1 MLKNRMSLPLIPL
14 RGLTVFPGATLH
26 FDVGRPK
33 SIAAVRYAMET
44 GKTAFLCY
52 QNDITVEEPIREDL
66 AKVGAVAEIKQIL
79 NLPDGNVRIL
89 IEGIS
94 RGRITRFTDNGQFAL
109 VNVTRLDD
117 IPCEDDLQ
125 LQVLTRRLYKLTEEF
140 LDLYDRFSPETLTS
154 LLAIENPG
162 EMADVIASNFP
173 LKPQLKQEVLDELR
187 IDSRLERLIVILSNE
202 VDILSIERQI
212 MDKVQS
218 NLDDNQREYV
228 LREKLKV
235 IHEELGDGE
244 ASDRDINKY
253 RSEIESRSLPQY
265 VKDKLEEEFNK
276 LSGTHPHSQEYG
288 VIQNYIET
296 VLSLPWDKKTD
307 DRLDP
312 EEAKAILDRDHC
324 GLDKVKERIIEYIAV
339 RKLSGHPK
347 SNILCLVGPPG
358 TGKTSIAVSLAEA
371 LGRKYTRISLGGVQ
385 NESEIRGHRKTYIG
399 AMPGRII
406 VALKQAGS
414 SNPLMLFD
422 EIDKMSRDYSGDPAS
437 AMLEVFDPEQNKSF
451 RDHFIE
457 LPFDLS
463 DTIFIA
469 TANSLDTI
477 PHPLLDRMD
486 IIEVGGY
493 TYEEKA
499 EIVKKHLIPKQRRL
513 HGLKASQLKI
523 SSSALQMITENYTRE
538 SGVRSLERRI
548 AQICRKTAVQIT
560 TGKSESV
567 NIGTKNLS
575 DFLGKPVY
583 HYEKTDSHNQI
594 GIVTGLA
601 WTESGGDTLCIEV
614 NTMPG
619 NGKLELTGNLGD
631 VMQESAKTALSYVRS
646 CTFKYGIPQDFY
658 KKTDIHIHVP
668 EGAIPKD
675 GPSAGITM
683 ATALIS
689 ALSGRPVNHLA
700 AMTGEITLRGRVL
713 PIGGLKEKTLA
724 AFRIGIKTIVIPY
737 ENKPDYDELPAKVKD
752 NIHFVFAK
760 NMDKVL
766 EAVLMPS
773 SKPNKQPL
781 KKDMTYIETILAG
794 DEPKTSVTAKGK

>member
-187 IDSRLERLIVILSNE
+187 IDSRLERLIAILSNE
-202 VDILSIERQI
+202 VDILNIERQI

-406 VALKQAGS
+406 AALKQAGS

-499 EIVKKHLIPKQRRL
+499 EIAKKHLIPKQRRL

-560 TGKSESV
+560 TGKSESIS
-567 NIGTKNLS
+567 IGTKNLS

-737 ENKPDYDELPAKVKD
+737 ENKPDYDELPAKIKD

-766 EAVLMPS
+766 ETVLMPS
-773 SKPNKQPL
+773 GKPNKQPL
-781 KKDMTYIETILAG
+781 KNDMTYIETILAG
-794 DEPKTSVTAKGK
+794 DEHKTSVTAKGK

>member
-173 LKPQLKQEVLDELR
+173 LKPQLKQEILDELR
-187 IDSRLERLIVILSNE
+187 TDSRLERLIAILSNE

-371 LGRKYTRISLGGVQ
+371 LGRRYTRISLGGVQ

-406 VALKQAGS
+406 AALKQAGS

-499 EIVKKHLIPKQRRL
+499 EIAKKHLIPKQRRL

-567 NIGTKNLS
+567 SIGTKNIS

-737 ENKPDYDELPAKVKD
+737 ENKPDYDELPAKIKD

-766 EAVLMPS
+766 ETVLMPS
-773 SKPNKQPL
+773 GKPNKQPL
-781 KKDMTYIETILAG
+781 KNDMTYIETILAG
-794 DEPKTSVTAKGK
+794 DEHKTSVTAKGK

>member
-187 IDSRLERLIVILSNE
+187 IDSRLERLIAILSNE

-312 EEAKAILDRDHC
+312 EEAKTILDRDHC

-347 SNILCLVGPPG
+347 SNILCLIGPPG

-406 VALKQAGS
+406 AALKQAGS

-499 EIVKKHLIPKQRRL
+499 EIAKKHLIPKQRRL

-560 TGKSESV
+560 TRKSESV

-619 NGKLELTGNLGD
+619 NGKLDLTGNLGD

>member
-187 IDSRLERLIVILSNE
+187 IDSRLERLIAILSNE

-228 LREKLKV
+228 LREKLKL
-235 IHEELGDGE
+235 IHEELGDSE

-406 VALKQAGS
+406 AALKQAGS

-499 EIVKKHLIPKQRRL
+499 EIAKKHLIPKQRRL

-567 NIGTKNLS
+567 SIGTKNLS

-766 EAVLMPS
+766 ETVLMPS
-773 SKPNKQPL
+773 GKPNKQPL
-781 KKDMTYIETILAG
+781 KNDMTYIETILAG
-794 DEPKTSVTAKGK
+794 DEHKTSVTAKGK

>member
-187 IDSRLERLIVILSNE
+187 IDSRLERLIAILSNE

-244 ASDRDINKY
+244 VSDRDINKY

-406 VALKQAGS
+406 AALKQAGS

-499 EIVKKHLIPKQRRL
+499 EIAKKHLIPKQRRL

-575 DFLGKPVY
+575 DFLGKPIY

>member
-187 IDSRLERLIVILSNE
+187 IDSRLERLIAILSNE

-235 IHEELGDGE
+235 IHEELGNGE
-244 ASDRDINKY
+244 VSDRDINKY

-406 VALKQAGS
+406 AALKQAGS

-499 EIVKKHLIPKQRRL
+499 EIAKKHLIPKQRRL

-575 DFLGKPVY
+575 DFLGKPIY

>member
-1 MLKNRMSLPLIPL
+1 MHE
-14 RGLTVFPGATLH
+14 LTVFPGATLH

-187 IDSRLERLIVILSNE
+187 IDSRLERLIAILSNE

-312 EEAKAILDRDHC
+312 EEAKTILDRDHC

-347 SNILCLVGPPG
+347 SNILCLIGPPG

-406 VALKQAGS
+406 AALKQAGS

-486 IIEVGGY
+486 INEVGGY

-499 EIVKKHLIPKQRRL
+499 KIAKKHLIPKQRRL

-689 ALSGRPVNHLA
+689 ALSGRTVNHLA

>member
-66 AKVGAVAEIKQIL
+66 AKIGAVAEIKQIL

-89 IEGIS
+89 IDGIS

-187 IDSRLERLIVILSNE
+187 IDSRLERLIAILSNE
-202 VDILSIERQI
+202 VDILNIERQI

-371 LGRKYTRISLGGVQ
+371 LGRRYTRISLGGVQ

-406 VALKQAGS
+406 AALKQAGS

-499 EIVKKHLIPKQRRL
+499 EIAKKHLIPKQRRL

-560 TGKSESV
+560 TGKSESIS
-567 NIGTKNLS
+567 IGTKNLS

-737 ENKPDYDELPAKVKD
+737 ENKPDYDELPAKIKD

-760 NMDKVL
+760 NMDNVL
-766 EAVLMPS
+766 ETVLMPS
-773 SKPNKQPL
+773 GKPNKQPL
-781 KKDMTYIETILAG
+781 KNDMTYIETILAG
-794 DEPKTSVTAKGK
+794 DEHKTSVTAKGK

>member
-187 IDSRLERLIVILSNE
+187 IDSRLERLIAILSNE
-202 VDILSIERQI
+202 VDILNIERQI

-276 LSGTHPHSQEYG
+276 LSGTHPHTQEYG
-288 VIQNYIET
+288 GIQNYIET

-371 LGRKYTRISLGGVQ
+371 LGRRYTRISLGGVQ

-406 VALKQAGS
+406 AALKQAGS

-499 EIVKKHLIPKQRRL
+499 EIAKKHLIPKQRRL

-538 SGVRSLERRI
+538 SGVRSLERKI
-548 AQICRKTAVQIT
+548 AQVCRKTAVQIT

-737 ENKPDYDELPAKVKD
+737 ENKPDYDELPAKIKD

-766 EAVLMPS
+766 ETVLMPS
-773 SKPNKQPL
+773 GKPNKQPL
-781 KKDMTYIETILAG
+781 KNDMTYIETILAG
-794 DEPKTSVTAKGK
+794 DEHKTSVTAKGK

>member
-66 AKVGAVAEIKQIL
+66 AKIGAVAEIKQIL

-187 IDSRLERLIVILSNE
+187 IDSRLERLIAILSNE
-202 VDILSIERQI
+202 VDILNIERQI

-324 GLDKVKERIIEYIAV
+324 DLDKVKERIIEYIAV

-371 LGRKYTRISLGGVQ
+371 LGRRYTRISLGGVQ

-406 VALKQAGS
+406 AALKQAGS

-499 EIVKKHLIPKQRRL
+499 EIAKKHLIPKQRRL

-575 DFLGKPVY
+575 DFLGKPIY

>member
-187 IDSRLERLIVILSNE
+187 IDSRLERLIAILSNE

-406 VALKQAGS
+406 AALKQAGS

-499 EIVKKHLIPKQRRL
+499 EIAKKHLIPKQRRL

-689 ALSGRPVNHLA
+689 ALSGRTVNHLA

>member
-66 AKVGAVAEIKQIL
+66 AKIGAVAEIKQIL

-187 IDSRLERLIVILSNE
+187 IDSRLERLIAILSNE
-202 VDILSIERQI
+202 VDILNIERQI

-371 LGRKYTRISLGGVQ
+371 LGRRYTRISLGGVQ

-406 VALKQAGS
+406 AALKQAGS

-437 AMLEVFDPEQNKSF
+437 AMLEVFDPEQNISF

-499 EIVKKHLIPKQRRL
+499 EIAKKHLIPKQRRL
-513 HGLKASQLKI
+513 HGLKAFQLKI

-567 NIGTKNLS
+567 SIGTKNIS

-737 ENKPDYDELPAKVKD
+737 ENKPDYDELPAKIKD

-766 EAVLMPS
+766 ETVLMPS
-773 SKPNKQPL
+773 GKPNKQPL
-781 KKDMTYIETILAG
+781 KNDMTYIETILAG
-794 DEPKTSVTAKGK
+794 DEHKTSVTAKGK

>member
-66 AKVGAVAEIKQIL
+66 AKIGAVAEIKQIL

-187 IDSRLERLIVILSNE
+187 IDSRLERLIAILSNE

-312 EEAKAILDRDHC
+312 EEAKTILDRDHC
-324 GLDKVKERIIEYIAV
+324 GLDTVKERIIEYIAV

-347 SNILCLVGPPG
+347 SNILCLIGPPG

-406 VALKQAGS
+406 AALKQAGS

-499 EIVKKHLIPKQRRL
+499 EIAKKHLIPKQRRL

-567 NIGTKNLS
+567 SIGTKNIS

-737 ENKPDYDELPAKVKD
+737 ENKPDYDELPAKIKD

-766 EAVLMPS
+766 ETVLMPS
-773 SKPNKQPL
+773 GKPNKQPL
-781 KKDMTYIETILAG
+781 KNDMTYIETILAG
-794 DEPKTSVTAKGK
+794 DEHKTSVTAKGK

>member
-187 IDSRLERLIVILSNE
+187 IDSRLERLIAILSNE

-312 EEAKAILDRDHC
+312 EEAKTILDRDHC

-347 SNILCLVGPPG
+347 SNILCLIGPPG

-406 VALKQAGS
+406 AALKQAGS

-499 EIVKKHLIPKQRRL
+499 EIAKKHLIPKQRRL

-689 ALSGRPVNHLA
+689 ALSGRTVNHLA

>member
-187 IDSRLERLIVILSNE
+187 IDSRLERLIAILSNE
-202 VDILSIERQI
+202 VDILNIERQI

-406 VALKQAGS
+406 AALKQAGS

-499 EIVKKHLIPKQRRL
+499 EIAKKHLIPKQRRL

>member
-371 LGRKYTRISLGGVQ
+371 LGRRYTRISLGGVQ

-406 VALKQAGS
+406 AALKQADS

-499 EIVKKHLIPKQRRL
+499 EIAKKHLIPKQRRL

-575 DFLGKPVY
+575 DFLGKPIY

>member
-187 IDSRLERLIVILSNE
+187 IDSRLERLIAILSNE

-228 LREKLKV
+228 LREKLKL
-235 IHEELGDGE
+235 IHEELGDSE

-406 VALKQAGS
+406 AALKQAGS

-499 EIVKKHLIPKQRRL
+499 EIAKKHLIPKQRRL

-567 NIGTKNLS
+567 SIGTKNLS

-724 AFRIGIKTIVIPY
+724 AFRIGKKTIVIPY

-766 EAVLMPS
+766 ETVLMPS
-773 SKPNKQPL
+773 GKPNKQPL
-781 KKDMTYIETILAG
+781 KNDMTYIETILAG
-794 DEPKTSVTAKGK
+794 DEHKTSVTAKGK

>member
-187 IDSRLERLIVILSNE
+187 IDSRLERLIAILSNE
-202 VDILSIERQI
+202 VDILNIERQI

-324 GLDKVKERIIEYIAV
+324 GLDKVKERIVEYIAV

-406 VALKQAGS
+406 AALKQAGS

-499 EIVKKHLIPKQRRL
+499 EIAKKHLIPKQRRL

-567 NIGTKNLS
+567 SIGTKNIS

-737 ENKPDYDELPAKVKD
+737 ENKPDYDELPAKIKN

-766 EAVLMPS
+766 ETVLMPS
-773 SKPNKQPL
+773 GKPNKQPL
-781 KKDMTYIETILAG
+781 KNDMTYIETILAG
-794 DEPKTSVTAKGK
+794 DEHKTSVTAKGK

>member
-66 AKVGAVAEIKQIL
+66 AKIGAVAEIKQIL

-187 IDSRLERLIVILSNE
+187 IDSRLERLIAILSNE

-312 EEAKAILDRDHC
+312 EEAKTILDRDHC
-324 GLDKVKERIIEYIAV
+324 GLDTVKERIIEYIAV

-347 SNILCLVGPPG
+347 SNILCLIGPPG

-406 VALKQAGS
+406 AALKQAGS

-499 EIVKKHLIPKQRRL
+499 EIAKKHLIPKQRRL

-575 DFLGKPVY
+575 DFLGKPIY

>member
-187 IDSRLERLIVILSNE
+187 IDSRLERLIAILSNE
-202 VDILSIERQI
+202 VDTLSIERQI

-244 ASDRDINKY
+244 VSDRDINKY

-406 VALKQAGS
+406 AALKQAGS

-499 EIVKKHLIPKQRRL
+499 EIAKKHLIPKQRRL

>member
-66 AKVGAVAEIKQIL
+66 AKIGAVAEIKQIL
-79 NLPDGNVRIL
+79 NLPDGNVRLL
-89 IEGIS
+89 IDGIS

-187 IDSRLERLIVILSNE
+187 IDSRLERLIAILSNE
-202 VDILSIERQI
+202 VDILNIERQI

-244 ASDRDINKY
+244 ASDCDINKY

-371 LGRKYTRISLGGVQ
+371 LGRRYTLRSLGGVQ

-406 VALKQAGS
+406 AALKQAGS

-499 EIVKKHLIPKQRRL
+499 EIAKKHLIPKQRRL

-567 NIGTKNLS
+567 SIGTKNIS

-737 ENKPDYDELPAKVKD
+737 ENKPDYDELPAKIKD

-766 EAVLMPS
+766 ETVLMPS
-773 SKPNKQPL
+773 GKPNKQPL
-781 KKDMTYIETILAG
+781 KNDMTYIETILAG
-794 DEPKTSVTAKGK
+794 DEHKTSVTAKGK

>member
-89 IEGIS
+89 IDGIS

-187 IDSRLERLIVILSNE
+187 IDSRLERLIAILSNE
-202 VDILSIERQI
+202 VDILNIERQI

-371 LGRKYTRISLGGVQ
+371 LGRRYTRISLGGVQ

-406 VALKQAGS
+406 AALKQAGS

-499 EIVKKHLIPKQRRL
+499 EIAKKHLIPKQRRL

-567 NIGTKNLS
+567 SIGTKNIS

-737 ENKPDYDELPAKVKD
+737 ENKPDYDELPAKIKD

-766 EAVLMPS
+766 ETVLMPS
-773 SKPNKQPL
+773 GKPNKQPL
-781 KKDMTYIETILAG
+781 KNDMTYIETILAG
-794 DEPKTSVTAKGK
+794 DEHKTSVTAKGK

>member
-66 AKVGAVAEIKQIL
+66 AKIGAVAEIKQIL

-117 IPCEDDLQ
+117 ISCEDDLQ

-187 IDSRLERLIVILSNE
+187 IDSRLERLIAILSNE

-312 EEAKAILDRDHC
+312 EEAKTILDRDHC

-347 SNILCLVGPPG
+347 SNILCLIGPPG

-406 VALKQAGS
+406 AALKQAGS

-499 EIVKKHLIPKQRRL
+499 EIAKKHLIPKQRRL

-575 DFLGKPVY
+575 DFLGKPIY

>member
-52 QNDITVEEPIREDL
+52 QNDITIEEPIREDL

-187 IDSRLERLIVILSNE
+187 IDSRLERLIAILSNE
-202 VDILSIERQI
+202 VDILNIERQI

-324 GLDKVKERIIEYIAV
+324 GLDKVKERIVEYIAV

-406 VALKQAGS
+406 AALKQAGS

-499 EIVKKHLIPKQRRL
+499 EIAKKHLIPKQRRL

-567 NIGTKNLS
+567 SIGTKNIS

-737 ENKPDYDELPAKVKD
+737 ENKPDYDELPAKIKD

-766 EAVLMPS
+766 ETVLMPS
-773 SKPNKQPL
+773 GKPNKQPL
-781 KKDMTYIETILAG
+781 KNDMTYIETILAG
-794 DEPKTSVTAKGK
+794 DEHKTSVTAKGK

>member
-66 AKVGAVAEIKQIL
+66 AKIGAVAEIKQIL

-187 IDSRLERLIVILSNE
+187 IDSRLERLIAILSNE
-202 VDILSIERQI
+202 VDILNIERQI

-276 LSGTHPHSQEYG
+276 LSGTHQHSQEYG

-371 LGRKYTRISLGGVQ
+371 LGRRYTRISLGGVQ

-406 VALKQAGS
+406 AALKQAGS

-499 EIVKKHLIPKQRRL
+499 EIAKKHLIPKQRRL

-567 NIGTKNLS
+567 SIGTKNIS

-766 EAVLMPS
+766 ETVLMPS
-773 SKPNKQPL
+773 GKPNKQPL
-781 KKDMTYIETILAG
+781 KNDMTYIETILAG
-794 DEPKTSVTAKGK
+794 DEHKTSVTAKGK

>member
-187 IDSRLERLIVILSNE
+187 IDSRLERLIAILSNE

-406 VALKQAGS
+406 AALKQAGS

-499 EIVKKHLIPKQRRL
+499 EIAKKHLIPKQRRL

-583 HYEKTDSHNQI
+583 HYEKNDSHNQI

-689 ALSGRPVNHLA
+689 ALSGRTVNHLA

>member
-187 IDSRLERLIVILSNE
+187 IDSRLERLIAILSNE
-202 VDILSIERQI
+202 VDILNIERQI

-371 LGRKYTRISLGGVQ
+371 LGRRYTRISLGGVQ

-406 VALKQAGS
+406 AALKQAGS

-499 EIVKKHLIPKQRRL
+499 EIAKKHLIPKQRRL

-560 TGKSESV
+560 TGKSESIS
-567 NIGTKNLS
+567 IGTKNLS

-737 ENKPDYDELPAKVKD
+737 ENKPDYDELPAKIKD

-766 EAVLMPS
+766 ETVLMPS
-773 SKPNKQPL
+773 GKPNKQPL
-781 KKDMTYIETILAG
+781 KNDMTYIETILAG
-794 DEPKTSVTAKGK
+794 DEHKTSVTAKGK

>member
-187 IDSRLERLIVILSNE
+187 IDSRLERLIAILSNE

-406 VALKQAGS
+406 AALKQAGS

-499 EIVKKHLIPKQRRL
+499 EIAKKHLIPKQRRL

-575 DFLGKPVY
+575 DFLGKPIY

>member
-125 LQVLTRRLYKLTEEF
+125 LQVLARRLYKLTEEF

-162 EMADVIASNFP
+162 EIADVIASNFP

-187 IDSRLERLIVILSNE
+187 IDSRLERLIAILSNE

-235 IHEELGDGE
+235 IQEELGDGE

-288 VIQNYIET
+288 IIQNYIET

-406 VALKQAGS
+406 AALKQAGS

-499 EIVKKHLIPKQRRL
+499 EIAKKHLIPKQRRL

-575 DFLGKPVY
+575 DFLGKPIY

-689 ALSGRPVNHLA
+689 ALSGRPVNHLV

-794 DEPKTSVTAKGK
+794 DEHKTSVTAKGK